1 MSIYIWIALGCAAI
15 PTFLFMIFAP
25 PELQRYT
32 LCIFGILSTF
42 VVGILGVIAGGTA
55 RSDPE

>member
-15 PTFLFMIFAP
+15 PTFLYMIFAP
-25 PELQRYT
+25 PELQHYT
-32 LCIFGILSTF
+32 LCVFGILATF
-42 VVGILGVIAGGTA
+42 IVAMLGVIAGGAA